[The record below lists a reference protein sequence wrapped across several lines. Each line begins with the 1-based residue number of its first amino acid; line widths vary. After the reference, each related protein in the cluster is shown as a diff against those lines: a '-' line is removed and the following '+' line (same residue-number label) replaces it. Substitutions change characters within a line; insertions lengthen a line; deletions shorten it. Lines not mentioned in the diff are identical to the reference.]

1 MIGRDGTNG
10 LCYEHSPSEGIA
22 VIELMEK
29 LIKSIKELNEQTIDL
44 IPTTEKPEKLVWSV
58 NNELIK
64 HIADASTA
72 LDKYY
77 IFIIIQFVL
86 KIKFKFDTLK

>member
-1 MIGRDGTNG
+1 MHVNAILQLVIGRDGANG

-29 LIKSIKELNEQTIDL
+29 LIRSTKDLDEQL
-44 IPTTEKPEKLVWSV
+44 INLTPSAEKPEKLIWSV

-64 HIADASTA
+64 HIGDASTV
-72 LDKYY
+72 LDK
-77 IFIIIQFVL
+77 
-86 KIKFKFDTLK
+86 

>member
-1 MIGRDGTNG
+1 LVIGRDGANG

-29 LIKSIKELNEQTIDL
+29 LIKSTKDLSEQSID
-44 IPTTEKPEKLVWSV
+44 IMTSSEKPEKLIWSV

-64 HIADASTA
+64 HIADASTV
-72 LDKYY
+72 LDK
-77 IFIIIQFVL
+77 
-86 KIKFKFDTLK
+86 

>member
-1 MIGRDGTNG
+1 MVIGRDGSNG

-29 LIKSIKELNEQTIDL
+29 LIKSTKDLNEQSTDI
-44 IPTTEKPEKLVWSV
+44 ITSTEKPEKLTWSV

-64 HIADASTA
+64 HIADASTV
-72 LDKYY
+72 LDK
-77 IFIIIQFVL
+77 
-86 KIKFKFDTLK
+86 

>member
-1 MIGRDGTNG
+1 LIIGRDGANG

-29 LIKSIKELNEQTIDL
+29 LIKSTKDLNEQPID
-44 IPTTEKPEKLVWSV
+44 IITSVEKPEKLIWSV

-64 HIADASTA
+64 HIADASTV
-72 LDKYY
+72 LDK
-77 IFIIIQFVL
+77 
-86 KIKFKFDTLK
+86 

>member
-1 MIGRDGTNG
+1 LIIGRDGANG

-29 LIKSIKELNEQTIDL
+29 LIKSTKDLNEQ
-44 IPTTEKPEKLVWSV
+44 PTDIITSTEKPEKLIWSV

-64 HIADASTA
+64 HIADASTV
-72 LDKYY
+72 LDK
-77 IFIIIQFVL
+77 
-86 KIKFKFDTLK
+86 

>member
-1 MIGRDGTNG
+1 MLLLYLHCNRRKRFYLQLVIGRDGSNG

-29 LIKSIKELNEQTIDL
+29 LIKSTKDLNERPADL
-44 IPTTEKPEKLVWSV
+44 IASAEKLEKPEKLTWSV

-64 HIADASTA
+64 HIADASTV
-72 LDKYY
+72 LDK
-77 IFIIIQFVL
+77 
-86 KIKFKFDTLK
+86 

>member
-1 MIGRDGTNG
+1 MVIGRDGANG

-29 LIKSIKELNEQTIDL
+29 LIKSTKDLNEQSMDL
-44 IPTTEKPEKLVWSV
+44 VTTAEKPEKLIWSV

-64 HIADASTA
+64 HIADASTV
-72 LDKYY
+72 LDK
-77 IFIIIQFVL
+77 
-86 KIKFKFDTLK
+86 

>member
-1 MIGRDGTNG
+1 MVIGRDGANG

-29 LIKSIKELNEQTIDL
+29 LIKSTKDLNELSMDKMTL
-44 IPTTEKPEKLVWSV
+44 TEKPEKLIWSV

-64 HIADASTA
+64 HIADASTV
-72 LDKYY
+72 LDK
-77 IFIIIQFVL
+77 
-86 KIKFKFDTLK
+86 

>member
-1 MIGRDGTNG
+1 MLNILFIQLVIGRDGANG

-29 LIKSIKELNEQTIDL
+29 LIKSTKDLNEQSID
-44 IPTTEKPEKLVWSV
+44 IMPSTEKPEKLIWSV

-64 HIADASTA
+64 HIADASTV
-72 LDKYY
+72 LDK
-77 IFIIIQFVL
+77 
-86 KIKFKFDTLK
+86 

>member
-1 MIGRDGTNG
+1 MVIGRDGSNG

-29 LIKSIKELNEQTIDL
+29 LIKSTKDLNEHTDVITSTEKL
-44 IPTTEKPEKLVWSV
+44 EKPEKLTWSV

-64 HIADASTA
+64 HIADASTV
-72 LDKYY
+72 LDK
-77 IFIIIQFVL
+77 
-86 KIKFKFDTLK
+86 

>member
-1 MIGRDGTNG
+1 MRLLFLQLVIGRDGSNG

-29 LIKSIKELNEQTIDL
+29 LIKSTKDLNEQSTDPI
-44 IPTTEKPEKLVWSV
+44 TSTENLDKPEKLTWSV

-64 HIADASTA
+64 HIADASTV
-72 LDKYY
+72 LDK
-77 IFIIIQFVL
+77 
-86 KIKFKFDTLK
+86 

>member
-1 MIGRDGTNG
+1 MIIGRDGANG

-29 LIKSIKELNEQTIDL
+29 LIKSTKDLNEQPID
-44 IPTTEKPEKLVWSV
+44 IITSVEKPEKLIWSV

-64 HIADASTA
+64 HIADASTV
-72 LDKYY
+72 LDK
-77 IFIIIQFVL
+77 
-86 KIKFKFDTLK
+86 

>member
-1 MIGRDGTNG
+1 MIIGRDGANG

-29 LIKSIKELNEQTIDL
+29 LIKSTKELNEQSICSGTS
-44 IPTTEKPEKLVWSV
+44 TEKPEKLVWSV

-64 HIADASTA
+64 HIADASMV
-72 LDKYY
+72 LDK
-77 IFIIIQFVL
+77 
-86 KIKFKFDTLK
+86 

>member
-1 MIGRDGTNG
+1 MQLIIGRDGANG

-29 LIKSIKELNEQTIDL
+29 LIKSTKDLNEQPMEL
-44 IPTTEKPEKLVWSV
+44 ASSSEKPEKLIWSV

-64 HIADASTA
+64 HIADASTV
-72 LDKYY
+72 LDK
-77 IFIIIQFVL
+77 
-86 KIKFKFDTLK
+86 

>member
-1 MIGRDGTNG
+1 MVIGRDGANG

-29 LIKSIKELNEQTIDL
+29 LIKSTKDLNDEQSMDL
-44 IPTTEKPEKLVWSV
+44 VTTAEKPEKLIWSV

-64 HIADASTA
+64 HIADASTV
-72 LDKYY
+72 LDK
-77 IFIIIQFVL
+77 
-86 KIKFKFDTLK
+86 

>member
-1 MIGRDGTNG
+1 MLNILFIQLVIGRDGANG

-29 LIKSIKELNEQTIDL
+29 LIKSTKDLNEQSTNIM
-44 IPTTEKPEKLVWSV
+44 TSTEKPEKLIWSV

-64 HIADASTA
+64 HIADASTV
-72 LDKYY
+72 LDK
-77 IFIIIQFVL
+77 
-86 KIKFKFDTLK
+86 

>member
-1 MIGRDGTNG
+1 MCVQLIIGRDGANG

-29 LIKSIKELNEQTIDL
+29 LIKSTKDLNEQ
-44 IPTTEKPEKLVWSV
+44 PTDIITSTEKPEKLIWSV

-64 HIADASTA
+64 HIADASTV
-72 LDKYY
+72 LDK
-77 IFIIIQFVL
+77 
-86 KIKFKFDTLK
+86 